1 MVVMA
6 PPRLWPIRIVGGRAG
21 QDCEAEVRVIM
32 DRASAVRAER
42 L

>member
-1 MVVMA
+1 MA
-6 PPRLWPIRIVGGRAG
+6 PPRLWPIRIVGGREG

-32 DRASAVRAER
+32 ERASDVRDER